1 MSSPLSPFDALIAA
15 PHHHRL
21 IQENDQVRI
30 IETLVKPGETVP
42 LHTHEWPAVTTILS
56 WSDFIWRDE
65 RGEVTLDT
73 VGQGLRN
80 EGGETSWSDP
90 LPLHSLENVGGKD
103 LRVIMVEI
111 KPWC

>member
-1 MSSPLSPFDALIAA
+1 
-15 PHHHRL
+15 
-21 IQENDQVRI
+21 
-30 IETLVKPGETVP
+30 
-42 LHTHEWPAVTTILS
+42 
-56 WSDFIWRDE
+56 
-65 RGEVTLDT
+65 VTLDT